1 MQKDAGLFLSCH
13 SLSKSGQTVGT
24 MLGCSLT
31 PRATDIHKKTV
42 EENHETVLQIKV
54 QQALQVQHIQ
64 FFCKYTIKLL

>member
-24 MLGCSLT
+24 MLGCTLT

-54 QQALQVQHIQ
+54 QHALQVQYIQ
-64 FFCKYTIKLL
+64 LF